1 VDEWAAHETRLS
13 QERYVPMESMMT
25 CEVPRKTKCH
35 IWRMMACLV
44 MNMRCG
50 NAKRTD
56 KEFLNV
62 KRGDAEEQIDPE
74 MGWWRRGHIRF
85 MSMRGGGG
93 MENNKT

>member
-1 VDEWAAHETRLS
+1 
-13 QERYVPMESMMT
+13 
-25 CEVPRKTKCH
+25 
-35 IWRMMACLV
+35 MMACLV
-44 MNMRCG
+44 MDMRCG

-93 MENNKT
+93 IEGEQQNMRRRNVGTENTQKGKVVNG